1 VKLFVHKWGK
11 NILPLIVTLPSYLS
25 KTGKSELYLA
35 LDNNDESMGSD
46 YISLTNIHPKR
57 VIHSHQ
63 RILNK
68 KSSQLVRRLTIFH
81 HWAPFW
87 SDLVDTK
94 YLDAID
100 GKLWRN
106 IDSDLGH
113 EHANRFHCCVSFTEF
128 YLIVYTNSASK
139 FVVYSFCKS
148 QVQRQDIGSLI
159 KQKIQSVNIHH
170 LSSPMNNQQWLL
182 IQSVHSPILALNLKT
197 LVTFNFP
204 NYPNSIYQSFITFDP
219 EPIVLLIAIY
229 SQREIQLMTQTK
241 NKLLIFGES
250 SLTYFY
256 FEESTGTF
264 MFLDLL
270 LNNTK
275 RVKIYSINDILKKS
289 GDKIYLS
296 QIK

>member
-1 VKLFVHKWGK
+1 
-11 NILPLIVTLPSYLS
+11 
-25 KTGKSELYLA
+25 
-35 LDNNDESMGSD
+35 
-46 YISLTNIHPKR
+46 
-57 VIHSHQ
+57 
-63 RILNK
+63 
-68 KSSQLVRRLTIFH
+68 
-81 HWAPFW
+81 
-87 SDLVDTK
+87 
-94 YLDAID
+94 
-100 GKLWRN
+100 
-106 IDSDLGH
+106 
-113 EHANRFHCCVSFTEF
+113 
-128 YLIVYTNSASK
+128 
-139 FVVYSFCKS
+139 
-148 QVQRQDIGSLI
+148 VQRQDIGSLI